1 MNCSPDGMLGAII
14 ASESLGLTD
23 TLINGAGGCRSRSQ
37 IMMHDLI
44 PEYYPENRA
53 CSRSKYFSKQSRLP
67 CTYLGNDDV
76 VFGASAKVS
85 DGISSISSIT
95 GRKAVIL
102 DTLGASLICTD
113 YSGLTGSA
121 GKDPIILDGN
131 LSGMSMPEGYDAVTS
146 SILSSTEIEN
156 GESGGINII
165 GYGLMDLG
173 WQTGATEIR
182 RLLEPM
188 GAKINC
194 NLGCVP
200 DKNSIMGCGG
210 ADLNVMIHPE
220 YCRRTADMMRSRFG
234 IPSLRPSEGSPI
246 GYPAS
251 RAFVREVA
259 DALGLDPTPSLEL
272 IDRDAEAVHRVL
284 MNYERIPRSLH
295 SEGLSV
301 EGDSSI
307 VYPLTKWM
315 TGLFGM
321 APKNIVPSDG
331 EYLPEIRSY
340 LGSCG
345 FESALN
351 GSEEGIEAY
360 FTDGL
365 TALEGNIS
373 RSTSAYIE
381 ISMPRGRSLDL
392 MERTLIGTRGC
403 RYILDSL
410 MNGLRRFRCGQPE
423 EIDYRPG
430 QSV

>member
-1 MNCSPDGMLGAII
+1 MLGAII

-121 GKDPIILDGN
+121 GKDPIILDGD

-146 SILSSTEIEN
+146 AILSSTEIEN

-194 NLGCVP
+194 ILGCVP

>member
-121 GKDPIILDGN
+121 GKDPIILDGD

-146 SILSSTEIEN
+146 AILSSTEIEN

-194 NLGCVP
+194 ILGCVP

-234 IPSLRPSEGSPI
+234 IPSLRPSEGSPV

-251 RAFVREVA
+251 RAFAREVA

-373 RSTSAYIE
+373 RSTSAYVE

>member
-1 MNCSPDGMLGAII
+1 MNCRPDGMMGAII

-23 TLINGAGGCRSRSQ
+23 TLINGAGGCRSRAQ

-53 CSRSKYFSKQSRLP
+53 CSRSKYFSRQSRLP
-67 CTYLGNDDV
+67 CTYLGNDDI

-85 DGISSISSIT
+85 GGIESVSSIT
-95 GRKAVIL
+95 GRKAVLL

-121 GKDPIILDGN
+121 GKDPIILDGD
-131 LSGMSMPEGYDAVTS
+131 LSGMTMPEGYDAATS
-146 SILSSTEIEN
+146 AILSSAEIGDKGN
-156 GESGGINII
+156 GGVNIL

-173 WQTGATEIR
+173 WQTGAEEIR

-188 GAKINC
+188 GAGVNC
-194 NLGCVP
+194 ILGCIP
-200 DKNSIMGCGG
+200 GKESLMGCGG
-210 ADLNVMIHPE
+210 AELNVMIHPE
-220 YCRRTADMMRSRFG
+220 YCRRTAEMMRSRFG
-234 IPSLRPSEGSPI
+234 IPFLRPSEGSPV

-251 RAFVREVA
+251 RAFVKEVA
-259 DALGLDPTPSLEL
+259 DALGLDSSPSLDL

-301 EGDSSI
+301 EGDSST
-307 VYPLTKWM
+307 VYPLAKWIS
-315 TGLFGM
+315 GLFGM
-321 APKNIVPSDG
+321 VPRIMRPHDG

-340 LGSCG
+340 LESNG
-345 FESALN
+345 FGSALE
-351 GSEEGIEAY
+351 GSEGNIEAY

-365 TALEGNIS
+365 AALEGNLS
-373 RSTSAYIE
+373 RSTAAYVE
-381 ISMPRGRSLDL
+381 ISMPRGRPLDL
-392 MERTLIGTRGC
+392 MGRTLIGTEGC
-403 RYILDSL
+403 RYLLDSL

-423 EIDYRPG
+423 EIEYRPG

>member
-121 GKDPIILDGN
+121 GKDPIILDGD

-146 SILSSTEIEN
+146 AILSSTEIEN

-194 NLGCVP
+194 ILGCVP